1 MLPLVLLLLLAGV
14 WVCRYRQAVFIQA
27 PGFMVLWPTLILP
40 LIKVLS
46 TLVEPRLVTRR
57 VGPRVCG
64 RDLLLLLLL
73 LPGAAVL
80 LLLGV
85 SVLLLLRGCDVHG

>member
-1 MLPLVLLLLLAGV
+1 MHTTPGPRLLSANP
-14 WVCRYRQAVFIQA
+14 
-27 PGFMVLWPTLILP
+27 PGQQQPID
-40 LIKVLS
+40 
-46 TLVEPRLVTRR
+46 PRLVTRR

-73 LPGAAVL
+73 PGAVVL